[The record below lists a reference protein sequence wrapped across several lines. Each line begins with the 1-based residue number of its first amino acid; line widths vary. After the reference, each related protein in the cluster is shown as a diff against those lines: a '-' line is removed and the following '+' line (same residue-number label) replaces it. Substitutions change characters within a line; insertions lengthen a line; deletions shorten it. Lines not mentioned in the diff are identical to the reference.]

1 MSMLATVRA
10 FQRPRAGTTRRADGF
25 TLIELLVTLAII
37 GVLSSIAFPN
47 FENFMYR
54 TKRGE
59 AYLGLRGVHIAQTT
73 FYAEV
78 GRYGGSFDEIGYEV
92 LGGTRVD
99 ANTID
104 GPFYRFEMAAYP
116 YLGAPSG
123 NFWATATGDLM
134 GEDPILD
141 ILLLESH
148 VIVAE

>member
-1 MSMLATVRA
+1 MSVLSAVRA
-10 FQRPRAGTTRRADGF
+10 FQRRRRVSARRAHGF
-25 TLIELLVTLAII
+25 TLMELMVTLAII

-47 FENFMYR
+47 FRNFMYR
-54 TKRGE
+54 TRRSE
-59 AYLGLRGVHIAQTT
+59 AHLGLKGVHIAQTT
-73 FYAEV
+73 YYAEV

-116 YLGAPSG
+116 YKGAPTG

-134 GEDPILD
+134 SEDPILD

-148 VIVAE
+148 VIVAD